1 MLFHQRK
8 CFKFDISHTNI
19 LQFLPFM
26 ICLLLVSPVH
36 LYPRPDNAAD
46 KLTADRPSAQ
56 LETLNSTMVSVN
68 VKNEIEKPVF
78 NSTDATNVE
87 SEKIVTHVPKSE
99 SSSSA
104 SSEQARQLTI
114 PFMAVP
120 ANWWATFEPQN
131 AVVIAQKV
139 PLRIWA
145 IGSVSRFPAFLEN
158 FVQRIQSYYSTY
170 KYHDLSRPA
179 SLAIINPAYHQHDTS
194 GPAETDPI
202 DHDLIEDDET
212 TEETTTDYYDTT
224 TDLNYYD
231 DDNNNT
237 ESSETGDFIT
247 V

>member
-1 MLFHQRK
+1 MF
-8 CFKFDISHTNI
+8 
-19 LQFLPFM
+19 
-26 ICLLLVSPVH
+26 CLLLASPVY
-36 LYPRPDNAAD
+36 LYPRPDNAAH
-46 KLTADRPSAQ
+46 KLTADEPSAQ

-87 SEKIVTHVPKSE
+87 SVKIATDAPKSDSP
-99 SSSSA
+99 SSSS
-104 SSEQARQLTI
+104 EQSRQFGI
-114 PFMAVP
+114 PFMTVP
-120 ANWWATFEPQN
+120 ANLWATFEPQN

-179 SLAIINPAYHQHDTS
+179 SLAIINPTYHQHDTS
-194 GPAETDPI
+194 APAETDPI
-202 DHDLIEDDET
+202 DHDIIEDDET
-212 TEETTTDYYDTT
+212 TEETTTEYYDTT
-224 TDLNYYD
+224 TDLSYYD
-231 DDNNNT
+231 DDVKNT
-237 ESSETGDFIT
+237 ESSENGDFIT